1 MIKLTDIATVN
12 QQVSG
17 DVIEKMTAII
27 RDNTFVNGSD
37 VLAFEEKFARYL
49 GVKYCF
55 GVGNGTD
62 ALEIALAA
70 LDLPKDAEVIIPDC
84 TFIATANAV
93 INVGL
98 RPVIAD
104 VGSNLTMN
112 ADELERL
119 ITPDTKAIIP
129 VHLYGHPAP
138 MTKIMELA
146 DAYNLAVVEDSAQ
159 AHGATYKGRMAGS
172 IGDLGCFS
180 FYPSK
185 NLGAFGDAGAI
196 TTNDE
201 ALADKIRLIR
211 DHGRISKYE
220 YRRTGRNSKLDSIQA
235 AVLVTKLDYL
245 ESWIKARNE
254 VAAVYARVFADV
266 KPIVLPMVEPE
277 NRHVYHQYA
286 IRCERRDELM
296 EHLLKSGVECG
307 IHYPTAISQEP
318 FIAGHEMLYAN
329 YRSRRYV
336 NELLSLPM
344 GTHLSEADISYI
356 ASCVEHFYQE
366 NTNLPPY
373 TVSTSAV

>member
-1 MIKLTDIATVN
+1 MNVE
-12 QQVSG
+12 
-17 DVIEKMTAII
+17 VIEKITAII
-27 RDNTFVNGSD
+27 RDNAFVNGSD

-70 LDLPKDAEVIIPDC
+70 LELPKNAEVIIPDC

-93 INVGL
+93 VNAGL

-104 VGSNLTMN
+104 VGLDLTMN
-112 ADELERL
+112 PDGLERL
-119 ITPDTKAIIP
+119 ITKDTKAIIP
-129 VHLYGHPAP
+129 VHLYGNPAH
-138 MTKIMELA
+138 MDAIMALA
-146 DAYNLAVVEDSAQ
+146 RTYNLAVIEDSAQ
-159 AHGATYKGRMAGS
+159 AHGALYKGRMAGS

-201 ALADKIRLIR
+201 TLADRIRLIR

-235 AVLVTKLDYL
+235 AVLATKLDYL
-245 ESWIKARNE
+245 ETWIEGRNAIAAAYARN
-254 VAAVYARVFADV
+254 FAGV
-266 KPIVLPMVEPE
+266 QSIVIPTADPG

-286 IRCERRDELM
+286 IRCEYRDELIQF
-296 EHLLKSGVECG
+296 LLKSGVECG
-307 IHYPTAISQEP
+307 IHYPTAISQESFLP
-318 FIAGHEMLYAN
+318 DNELLYAAYKSRN
-329 YRSRRYV
+329 YV
-336 NELLSLPM
+336 TELLSLPM
-344 GTHLSEADISYI
+344 GIHLSEADAHYI
-356 ASCVEHFYQE
+356 ASCVERFYQE
-366 NTNLPPY
+366 VNYAPRDAAS
-373 TVSTSAV
+373 VSAV